1 MFQKKSVGIMNIY
14 MNIWGVGVYSHIHIY
29 EYTPRPP
36 IIASSYGPGPKLN
49 EWGIDPAIEVYCSK
63 LEERVS
69 AINTGGINYSNLSVE
84 EIKALKILKSYNDI
98 IIKRTK
104 VLQLS
109 YTLYAII
116 IIIVMKIVQDLTNHD
131 SH

>member
-1 MFQKKSVGIMNIY
+1 
-14 MNIWGVGVYSHIHIY
+14 
-29 EYTPRPP
+29 
-36 IIASSYGPGPKLN
+36 
-49 EWGIDPAIEVYCSK
+49 VYCSK